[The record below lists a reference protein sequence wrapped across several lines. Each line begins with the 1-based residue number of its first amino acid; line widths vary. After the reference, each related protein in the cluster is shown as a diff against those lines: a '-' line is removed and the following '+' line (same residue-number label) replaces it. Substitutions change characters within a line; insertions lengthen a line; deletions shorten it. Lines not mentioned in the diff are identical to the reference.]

1 MAPKIK
7 DNSTKT
13 DDQDTQEVVRIG
25 GLKNMM
31 KTVGVKS
38 QPFDSQPISAPSTKS
53 VNDSL
58 KDLTLEDAKR
68 LFLSYAK
75 ELTNQKRTSLAAFLA
90 DPLLTMGENNTVI
103 FTVGS
108 RIVESEITEE
118 TTKIVAHF
126 EANGYALSKLEC
138 KVNAK
143 QISEYKVFSPKQQ
156 FEALTKEYP
165 KLTDF
170 AERFYLDFD

>member
-1 MAPKIK
+1 MI
-7 DNSTKT
+7 NTVESKT
-13 DDQDTQEVVRIG
+13 Q
-25 GLKNMM
+25 L
-31 KTVGVKS
+31 S
-38 QPFDSQPISAPSTKS
+38 DSQSISAPSIKP
-53 VNDSL
+53 VKDSL

-68 LFLSYAK
+68 LFISYSH
-75 ELTNQKRTSLAAFLA
+75 ELITQKRTSLAAFFA
-90 DPLLTMGENNTVI
+90 DPLLIIGKNNTVI

-108 RIVESEITEE
+108 KIVESDITEE
-118 TTKIVAHF
+118 TDKIIAHF
-126 EANGYALSKLEC
+126 ETSGYALKSLTC

-156 FEALTKEYP
+156 FEALAKDYP